1 MDALRVEDGS
11 YARDRR
17 MFDLWLMGVWLVSDG
32 CFASVGIQ
40 RMPFVLLIILICC
53 SRSYSSQPKMMSS
66 MLMSCASWGTS
77 GSIWKGKQSP
87 VRCAAGMRVSSR
99 S

>member
-32 CFASVGIQ
+32 CLASVGIQ
-40 RMPFVLLIILICC
+40 
-53 SRSYSSQPKMMSS
+53 
-66 MLMSCASWGTS
+66 
-77 GSIWKGKQSP
+77 
-87 VRCAAGMRVSSR
+87 
-99 S
+99 